1 MTKLITIEDFAKLDL
16 RVAKIENAERVE
28 GTSKL
33 VRLEV
38 SLGDERRTI
47 VAGIARDY
55 ACEELIGKKIII
67 LANLQPKEIRGV
79 KSEGMLLAAEAD
91 GKIALLT
98 VDKDIKEGA
107 RVR

>member
-1 MTKLITIEDFAKLDL
+1 MKELITIEDFAKLDL
-16 RVAKIENAERVE
+16 RVAKIEDAERIE

-47 VAGIARDY
+47 VAGIAEHY
-55 ACEELIGKKIII
+55 TCEELIGKKIIL
-67 LANLQPKEIRGV
+67 LANLEPKEIRGV
-79 KSEGMLLAAEAD
+79 KSEGMLLAAEAN